1 MSQYVLLRI
10 QSLQEELESL
20 KKIVSHQLLQG
31 QRKTTYIKGLWK
43 DFEISDDDFAD
54 ARNIIPAHPRNEV
67 ACIFGFCGM
76 VQSAERRSNTN
87 R

>member
-43 DFEISDDDFAD
+43 DVEINDDDFAD
-54 ARNIIPAHPRNEV
+54 TRSAVFKDV
-67 ACIFGFCGM
+67 AS
-76 VQSAERRSNTN
+76 QSRQN
-87 R
+87 

>member
-43 DFEISDDDFAD
+43 DFEINDDDFAD
-54 ARNIIPAHPRNEV
+54 ARSAVFKDV
-67 ACIFGFCGM
+67 AS
-76 VQSAERRSNTN
+76 QSSQN
-87 R
+87 

>member
-20 KKIVSHQLLQG
+20 KKIVSNQLLQS
-31 QRKTTYIKGLWK
+31 QRKPTSIKGLWK

-54 ARNIIPAHPRNEV
+54 ARSAVFKDV
-67 ACIFGFCGM
+67 AL
-76 VQSAERRSNTN
+76 QTRQN
-87 R
+87 